1 MLTMPDTPNL
11 FRDNTKRVADAVKA
25 AELDVAIIASP
36 VNVLYT
42 TGAHIKTQVTIPER
56 LAVMILE
63 ASGKT
68 TLVVCDIE
76 EPLVLRETWVQDVRT
91 YVEFRRSPIEVVVD
105 VLAERGLTGGRL
117 GFESRFMVEDYMNEL
132 RTSLNAAELI
142 PADDVIDRVRAIKS
156 DDEIAV
162 MEYAQ
167 RTTEELLYEAFA
179 DFKLGQSEEELG
191 WRIKE
196 GIRARKAPVS
206 LLTVV
211 SGELTAVPHGVSTS
225 KPIRR
230 GDMIKVDVGARFR
243 NYTSDFARVVFAGE
257 LPAHKARTYDTY
269 LDIYDGIVAGTGPG
283 MTAAD
288 LYNLMADLHAKH
300 NIPLAAPHVG
310 HSIGVGLHDEPLLH
324 PNNDRPIL
332 PRMVLAIE
340 PRALLEDGERVHIED
355 MALITETGCRV
366 FSDLSK
372 LREIKVVG

>member
-11 FRDNTKRVADAVKA
+11 FRDNTTRVADAVKSA
-25 AELDVAIIASP
+25 GLDAAIIASP

-42 TGAHIKTQVTIPER
+42 TGANIKTQTTIPER
-56 LAVMILE
+56 LAVLILE
-63 ASGKT
+63 ASGT
-68 TLVVCDIE
+68 STLVVCDIE
-76 EPLVLRETWVQDVRT
+76 EPLVLRETWIQDVRT
-91 YVEFRRSPIEVVVD
+91 YVEFRRSPIEVVID
-105 VLAERGLTGGRL
+105 VLAERGLASGRL

-132 RTSLNAAELI
+132 RTGLTAAELV
-142 PADDVIDRVRAIKS
+142 PVDDVIDRVRAIKS
-156 DDEIAV
+156 DDELAV

-179 DFKLGQSEEELG
+179 DFKLGQSEEELA
-191 WRIKE
+191 WRIRE

-225 KPIRR
+225 NPIRR

-257 LPAHKARTYDTY
+257 LPAHKAKTYDTY

-355 MALITETGCRV
+355 MALITETGCRT

-372 LREIKVVG
+372 LREVKVIG